1 MTPSFCLV
9 IPDSPPVRITFL
21 RAFPEWSWPLSSPGS
36 GKIWCAPLAGSL
48 PLTASC
54 CGVFPPFPL
63 PVSSPSSQPTTLRWN
78 SESSSSD
85 HTEHLAPCHLSNW
98 HLGMKMGVNGKFHF
112 DDEGTWGLLF
122 HPEPEFPSLIDNKL
136 ASCFAFLAAP
146 LWPLSESVSIS
157 AHFPGRWEEKVEEKI
172 LYFAALLITVR
183 KKIRRRG

>member
-54 CGVFPPFPL
+54 CGVFPPFPTSVL
-63 PVSSPSSQPTTLRWN
+63 SLIPAHYSQVELRKQLFRP
-78 SESSSSD
+78 
-85 HTEHLAPCHLSNW
+85 HRAPCPCHLSNW
-98 HLGMKMGVNGKFHF
+98 QLGMKMGVNGKFHF

-157 AHFPGRWEEKVEEKI
+157 AHFPGR
-172 LYFAALLITVR
+172 
-183 KKIRRRG
+183 